1 MKSLANHLKSVLHR
15 INYGFT
21 ITNPILND
29 IKRTFPY
36 TYKAAKESNT
46 VIKQL
51 MNYEVNDD
59 EIGYLALYLISAID
73 RSKSP

>member
-1 MKSLANHLKSVLHR
+1 M
-15 INYGFT
+15 
-21 ITNPILND
+21 
-29 IKRTFPY
+29 KRTFPY

-59 EIGYLALYLISAID
+59 EIGYLALYLIAS
-73 RSKSP
+73 R